1 MPESKRLELIEQSD
15 LWRIKFGDWRMVFK
29 LDSLNREIEVT
40 RIRRRAEAYIGLE
53 RPPRQ

>member
-1 MPESKRLELIEQSD
+1 MPESKQLELVEQSD

-29 LDSLNREIEVT
+29 LDSISKEIEVT

-53 RPPRQ
+53 RPPHQ